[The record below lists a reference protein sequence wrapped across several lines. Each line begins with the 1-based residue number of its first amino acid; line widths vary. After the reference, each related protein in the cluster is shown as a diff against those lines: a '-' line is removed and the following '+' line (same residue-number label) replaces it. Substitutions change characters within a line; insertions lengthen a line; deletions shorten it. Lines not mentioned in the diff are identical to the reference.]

1 MQAPVSPGTCS
12 QLPSLQHHRSQ
23 NPDPRRWIWEGTAHL
38 FLPSVLTLMG
48 APRRDG
54 PRKREPGP
62 LMVSVDF
69 QLSVLELVA
78 ELLRTA
84 PSFLVIIDQQFLLRD
99 GHKSR
104 AWCGDGLRYRWD
116 RPWESVVVRGSWAV
130 EVEMER
136 GLWMSWKIAWVA
148 NAVRARPRPQVCARG
163 VQEKRH
169 QLSISYSW
177 IFI

>member
-12 QLPSLQHHRSQ
+12 QLPSLQRRRSQ
-23 NPDPRRWIWEGTAHL
+23 NPDPRRWIWKGTAHL

-104 AWCGDGLRYRWD
+104 AWCGVGLRFVGRGRGRAWWFVGRGPWKWRWSEACGCHG
-116 RPWESVVVRGSWAV
+116 RLHGFGCGHVHARKYALVVSRKSGTSFQMFKS
-130 EVEMER
+130 E
-136 GLWMSWKIAWVA
+136 LD
-148 NAVRARPRPQVCARG
+148 N
-163 VQEKRH
+163 
-169 QLSISYSW
+169 
-177 IFI
+177 